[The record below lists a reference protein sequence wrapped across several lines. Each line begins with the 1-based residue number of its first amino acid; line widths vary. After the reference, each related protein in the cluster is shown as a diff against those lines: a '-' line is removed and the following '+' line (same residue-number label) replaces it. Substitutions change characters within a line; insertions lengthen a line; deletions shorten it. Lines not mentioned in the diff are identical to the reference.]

1 MPLLAATILPLL
13 LSPPPADGYLG
24 VYLDPE
30 RSEAVVVEVIPD
42 SPAAAAG
49 LRVGDVLLAV
59 GDRPTPDRESFVTAL
74 GANSPGMTVV
84 LRLRRDGAEQAVAVT
99 LGKRPAPPAPP
110 PTSTTDPAPRQRPAP
125 QVEVAPV
132 RPAQP
137 GDRAPGRGVYLGI
150 GVRESGDRL
159 VIDRVLDGSPS
170 SKVDLRVGD
179 ALTRLGG
186 QSIRSL
192 DDLDRALA
200 RVEVGAKFGIEL
212 LRDQAKVV
220 RIEMV
225 AMARPDGGRAAGR
238 EVAAVPPPVP
248 PAPPTV
254 PKDAPADPVAGPT
267 RAEFE
272 REIAA
277 LRAELAEL
285 KQQIEALR
293 PKSGR
298 E

>member
-1 MPLLAATILPLL
+1 MRLLAATILPLL
-13 LSPPPADGYLG
+13 LSSPPADGYLG
-24 VYLDPE
+24 VYLDTE
-30 RSEAVVVEVIPD
+30 RKEAIVVEVIPN
-42 SPAAAAG
+42 SPAAVAG

-59 GDRPTPDRESFVTAL
+59 GDRATPDREAFVTAL
-74 GANSPGMTVV
+74 EGHGPGATVV
-84 LRLRRDGAEQAVAVT
+84 LRLRRDGTEQAVTVT
-99 LGKRPAPPAPP
+99 LGKRPASSAPP
-110 PTSTTDPAPRQRPAP
+110 PAATTTPAAPRQRPAP

-137 GDRAPGRGVYLGI
+137 GDHTQGRGVYLGI
-150 GVRESGDRL
+150 GVRESGDHL
-159 VIDRVLDGSPS
+159 VIDRVLEDSPA

-179 ALTRLGG
+179 TLTSLGG

-200 RVEVGAKFGIEL
+200 KVVIGSKLEL
-212 LRDQAKVV
+212 VVSRDQAKVV

-225 AMARPDGGRAAGR
+225 AATKPDAGRAAGR
-238 EVAAVPPPVP
+238 SAASTLPASPAPP
-248 PAPPTV
+248 PAPQHGAA
-254 PKDAPADPVAGPT
+254 APGPT

>member
-1 MPLLAATILPLL
+1 MRLLAATILPLL

-24 VYLDPE
+24 VYLDTE
-30 RSEAVVVEVIPD
+30 RPEAVVVEVIPS

-59 GDRPTPDRESFVTAL
+59 GDRSTPDRESFVTAL
-74 GANSPGMTVV
+74 AAHGPGATVV
-84 LRLRRDGAEQAVAVT
+84 VRLRRDGTEQAVAVT
-99 LGKRPAPPAPP
+99 LGKRPAPSAPP
-110 PTSTTDPAPRQRPAP
+110 PASTPAPGSPRQRPAP

-137 GDRAPGRGVYLGI
+137 DDQAKGRGVYLGI

-159 VIDRVLDGSPS
+159 VIDRVLDDSPA

-200 RVEVGAKFGIEL
+200 RVEVGAKLGLEL

-220 RIEMV
+220 RIELV
-225 AMARPDGGRAAGR
+225 ATAKPDAGR
-238 EVAAVPPPVP
+238 VAGRPVAAVPPPP
-248 PAPPTV
+248 PSPQA
-254 PKDAPADPVAGPT
+254 APADQVPGPT

-272 REIAA
+272 REIAG

-285 KQQIEALR
+285 RQQIEALR

>member
-1 MPLLAATILPLL
+1 MRLLAATILPLL

-24 VYLDPE
+24 VYLDTE
-30 RSEAVVVEVIPD
+30 QKEAVVVEVIPN

-59 GDRPTPDRESFVTAL
+59 GDRATPDPRRVSWRRW
-74 GANSPGMTVV
+74 GGTVRV
-84 LRLRRDGAEQAVAVT
+84 PPWCCASVAMAPSRRSRSRSAG
-99 LGKRPAPPAPP
+99 GPPRRRRRRPRPRPRRR
-110 PTSTTDPAPRQRPAP
+110 PRQRPAP

-137 GDRAPGRGVYLGI
+137 GDRTQGRGVYLGV
-150 GVRESGDRL
+150 GVRESGDHL
-159 VIDRVLDGSPS
+159 VIDRVLEDSPA

-179 ALTRLGG
+179 TLTSLGG

-200 RVEVGAKFGIEL
+200 KVEIGSKLEL
-212 LRDQAKVV
+212 VVSRDQAKVV

-225 AMARPDGGRAAGR
+225 AATKPDAGRAAGR
-238 EVAAVPPPVP
+238 SAASTLLAP
-248 PAPPTV
+248 PAPPA
-254 PKDAPADPVAGPT
+254 APQQGAAAAGPT

-277 LRAELAEL
+277 LRAELAAL

>member
-1 MPLLAATILPLL
+1 MRLLAATFLPLL

-24 VYLDPE
+24 VYLDTE
-30 RSEAVVVEVIPD
+30 RREAVVVEVIPN

-49 LRVGDVLLAV
+49 LRAGDVLLAV
-59 GDRPTPDRESFVTAL
+59 GDRPTPDRDAFVAAL
-74 GANSPGMTVV
+74 DAHGPGASVV
-84 LRLRRDGAEQAVAVT
+84 LRLRRDGKEEAIAVT
-99 LGKRPAPPAPP
+99 LGRRPAASAPP
-110 PTSTTDPAPRQRPAP
+110 PPATTTPAAPRQRPAP

-137 GDRAPGRGVYLGI
+137 GESPPGRGVYLGI
-150 GVRESGDRL
+150 GVRESGDHL
-159 VIDRVLDGSPS
+159 VIDRVLEDSPA

-179 ALTRLGG
+179 ALTSLGG
-186 QSIRSL
+186 QPIRSL

-200 RVEVGAKFGIEL
+200 RVEIGSRLEL
-212 LRDQAKVV
+212 LVSRDQAKVV

-225 AMARPDGGRAAGR
+225 AATKPRAGRALDPS
-238 EVAAVPPPVP
+238 AASTTPAPLEQP
-248 PAPPTV
+248 PAPRQGTV
-254 PKDAPADPVAGPT
+254 ASGPT

-285 KQQIEALR
+285 KLQIEALR
-293 PKSGR
+293 PKPGR

>member
-1 MPLLAATILPLL
+1 MDVDLKADAARWLKAGT
-13 LSPPPADGYLG
+13 A
-24 VYLDPE
+24 
-30 RSEAVVVEVIPD
+30 AVVVEVIPN

-59 GDRPTPDRESFVTAL
+59 GDRSTADRESFVTAL
-74 GANSPGMTVV
+74 QAHGPGATVV
-84 LRLRRDGAEQAVAVT
+84 LRLRRDGTEQAVAVT
-99 LGKRPAPPAPP
+99 LGKRPAPSAPP
-110 PTSTTDPAPRQRPAP
+110 PATTTAPVAPRQRPAP

-137 GDRAPGRGVYLGI
+137 GDQAPGRGVYLGI

-159 VIDRVLDGSPS
+159 VIDRVLDDSPA

-179 ALTRLGG
+179 ALARLGG

-192 DDLDRALA
+192 DDLDQALA
-200 RVEVGAKFGIEL
+200 RVEVGAKLGLEL
-212 LRDQAKVV
+212 LREAKVV

-225 AMARPDGGRAAGR
+225 AAARPNAGPAAGR
-238 EVAAVPPPVP
+238 PVAVVPPPAP
-248 PAPPTV
+248 AAPPT
-254 PKDAPADPVAGPT
+254 PPMAAPADPVTGPT

-277 LRAELAEL
+277 LRAELAAL

>member
-1 MPLLAATILPLL
+1 MRLLAATILPLL
-13 LSPPPADGYLG
+13 LSSPPADGFLG
-24 VYLDPE
+24 VYLDTE
-30 RSEAVVVEVIPD
+30 RKEAVVVEVIPN
-42 SPAAAAG
+42 SPASAAG

-59 GDRPTPDRESFVTAL
+59 GDRATPDRDSLVAAL
-74 GANSPGMTVV
+74 EGHGPGATVV
-84 LRLRRDGAEQAVAVT
+84 LRLRRDGTEQAVSVT
-99 LGKRPAPPAPP
+99 LGQRPATPVPPPAA
-110 PTSTTDPAPRQRPAP
+110 TTNPVTPRQRPAP

-132 RPAQP
+132 RPAEQP
-137 GDRAPGRGVYLGI
+137 QGRGVYLGI

-159 VIDRVLDGSPS
+159 VIDRVLEDSPA

-179 ALTRLGG
+179 AMTRLGG

-192 DDLDRALA
+192 EDLDRALA
-200 RVEVGAKFGIEL
+200 KVQVGAKLELEL
-212 LRDQAKVV
+212 LRDPAEVV

-225 AMARPDGGRAAGR
+225 ATAKSGAGRAVGR
-238 EVAAVPPPVP
+238 PAAPASPASPP
-248 PAPPTV
+248 PAPEA
-254 PKDAPADPVAGPT
+254 APAASPT

-285 KQQIEALR
+285 KRQIEALR

>member
-1 MPLLAATILPLL
+1 MRLLAATFLPLL
-13 LSPPPADGYLG
+13 LSSPPADGYLG
-24 VYLDPE
+24 VYLDTE
-30 RSEAVVVEVIPD
+30 REEAVVVEVIPN

-59 GDRPTPDRESFVTAL
+59 GDRATPDRESLVAAL
-74 GANSPGMTVV
+74 ESHGPGDTVV
-84 LRLRRDGAEQAVAVT
+84 LRLRRDGTEQAVSVT
-99 LGKRPAPPAPP
+99 LGKRPAPSAPP
-110 PTSTTDPAPRQRPAP
+110 PAATTTPAAPRQRPAP

-137 GDRAPGRGVYLGI
+137 SGPAEGRGVYLGI

-159 VIDRVLDGSPS
+159 VIDRVLEDSPA
-170 SKVDLRVGD
+170 SKLDLRVGD

-192 DDLDRALA
+192 EDLDRALA
-200 RVEVGAKFGIEL
+200 KVQVGARLELEL
-212 LRDQAKVV
+212 LREAKVV

-225 AMARPDGGRAAGR
+225 ASTKSDAGRAAGR
-238 EVAAVPPPVP
+238 SAGSP
-248 PAPPTV
+248 PAPQTV
-254 PKDAPADPVAGPT
+254 PAASPT

-285 KQQIEALR
+285 KRQIEALR

>member
-1 MPLLAATILPLL
+1 MRLLAATILPLL

-24 VYLDPE
+24 VYLDTE
-30 RSEAVVVEVIPD
+30 QKEAVVVEVIPN

-59 GDRPTPDRESFVTAL
+59 GDRATPDRDAFVAAL
-74 GANSPGMTVV
+74 GGHGPGATVV
-84 LRLRRDGAEQAVAVT
+84 LRLRRDGTEQAVTVT
-99 LGKRPAPPAPP
+99 LGRRPASSAPP
-110 PTSTTDPAPRQRPAP
+110 PAATTTPAAPRQRPAP

-137 GDRAPGRGVYLGI
+137 GDRTQGRGVYLGV
-150 GVRESGDRL
+150 GVRESGDHL
-159 VIDRVLDGSPS
+159 VIDRVLEDSPA

-179 ALTRLGG
+179 TLTSLGG

-200 RVEVGAKFGIEL
+200 KVEIGSKLEL
-212 LRDQAKVV
+212 VVSRDQAKVV

-225 AMARPDGGRAAGR
+225 AATKPDAGRAAGR
-238 EVAAVPPPVP
+238 SAASTLLAP
-248 PAPPTV
+248 PAPPA
-254 PKDAPADPVAGPT
+254 APQQGAAAAGPT

-277 LRAELAEL
+277 LRAELAAL